1 MPDNQPSQFDPDDWF
16 RPFNKPETLSSLA
29 AKYRV
34 TYETFRKWL
43 LPILDQVNFSPRR
56 TFTPAEIK
64 KIIDFLGEYEL

>member
-1 MPDNQPSQFDPDDWF
+1 MPAWTIADSNFVFQLSLFDNDDWF

-43 LPILDQVNFSPRR
+43 VPRD
-56 TFTPAEIK
+56 PMLM
-64 KIIDFLGEYEL
+64 KIFQNAVTRLNG